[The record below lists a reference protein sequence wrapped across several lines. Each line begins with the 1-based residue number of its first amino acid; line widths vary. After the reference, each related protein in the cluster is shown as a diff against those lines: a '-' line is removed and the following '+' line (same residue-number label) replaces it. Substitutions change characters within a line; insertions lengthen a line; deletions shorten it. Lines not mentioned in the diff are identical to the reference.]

1 MKVNEWRYA
10 TKAGINGLIRHPLL
24 SVAAV
29 TTLALMLFLMS
40 AFMAV
45 SMNANHLSEVAAQQP
60 PIEVSM
66 KVGSTVEEIT
76 TVIDFLSNH
85 PYVQE
90 LQMSTPEENFNRF
103 KQEMGKDELWEDF
116 DYKRSI
122 PYTFSLRLED
132 PSYAPTFQEEIEEYH
147 MVNEVLME
155 SHLMS
160 LLDSVRN
167 WTRKVGI
174 IVFSIL
180 TVTAG
185 VVVSNTVRIA
195 VLSRGREIN
204 VMKYVGSTNA
214 FIRTPFIIE
223 GALIGLGGALVASIL
238 ASFIYERLV
247 VRLNPGPTA
256 SGMSEFVLLPASE
269 VTATLFLLNLAVGIL
284 LCVLVS
290 AVSVR
295 KYARV

>member
-1 MKVNEWRYA
+1 MKLNEWRYA
-10 TKAGINGLIRHPLL
+10 TKAGVNGLIRHPLL

-45 SMNANHLSEVAAQQP
+45 SMNANHLSQVAAKQP
-60 PIEVSM
+60 PIEVSI
-66 KVGSTVEEIT
+66 KVGASTEEIT
-76 TVIDFLSNH
+76 TVIDFLSAH
-85 PYVQE
+85 PHVEE
-90 LQMSTPEENFNRF
+90 LVMLTPEENFERF
-103 KQEMGKDELWEDF
+103 KQDMGKDELWKDF

-122 PYTFSLRLED
+122 PYTFSLRLDD
-132 PSYAPTFQEEIEEYH
+132 PSYAETFREEVEEYH
-147 MVNEVLME
+147 MVHEVLME
-155 SHLMS
+155 SQLMS

-167 WTRKVGI
+167 WTKRVGV

-180 TVTAG
+180 TVTAA
-185 VVVSNTVRIA
+185 VVVANTVRIA
-195 VLSRGREIN
+195 VLSRAREIN

-223 GALIGLGGALVASIL
+223 GTLIGLAGALVASIL
-238 ASFIYERLV
+238 AALVYGRLA
-247 VRLNPGPTA
+247 VRLNPDA
-256 SGMSEFVLLPASE
+256 MSSALTEFVVLPASK
-269 VTATLFLLNLAVGIL
+269 VTGTLFALNIAVGVL

>member
-45 SMNANHLSEVAAQQP
+45 SMNANHLSEVAARQP

-76 TVIDFLSNH
+76 TVGHRFFCPITRMCKSCKCR
-85 PYVQE
+85 P
-90 LQMSTPEENFNRF
+90 PEENFNRF

-132 PSYAPTFQEEIEEYH
+132 PSYAPTFQ
-147 MVNEVLME
+147 
-155 SHLMS
+155 
-160 LLDSVRN
+160 
-167 WTRKVGI
+167 RKWK
-174 IVFSIL
+174 
-180 TVTAG
+180 
-185 VVVSNTVRIA
+185 NTIW
-195 VLSRGREIN
+195 
-204 VMKYVGSTNA
+204 
-214 FIRTPFIIE
+214 
-223 GALIGLGGALVASIL
+223 
-238 ASFIYERLV
+238 
-247 VRLNPGPTA
+247 
-256 SGMSEFVLLPASE
+256 
-269 VTATLFLLNLAVGIL
+269 
-284 LCVLVS
+284 
-290 AVSVR
+290 
-295 KYARV
+295 